1 MIKKTENMLR
11 YEKAHDEIREIFKA
25 DKPLDDRLLDF
36 NLYLMPYVENIDIQD
51 NGMIRTLLMIG
62 KSFKNNPIVKD
73 NLELLANK
81 LRSNLN
87 TDFI

>member
-11 YEKAHDEIREIFKA
+11 YEKVHDDVREIFKA

-36 NLYLMPYVENIDIQD
+36 NLYLKPYVENIDIQD
-51 NGMIRTLLMIG
+51 NGMIRTLLVIG